1 MRTRNIRKRSDI
13 LIFRGKPSCTFLQA
27 PKQHFTFSHFSPSL
41 SETDITMPKAKA
53 KKRDTSGW
61 RPYAE
66 RRLGIGQVEGE
77 THPAAK
83 MTAKY
88 VRALRLRAASL
99 RGTPKA
105 VGFINREA
113 EKKGVTRS
121 AICAA
126 LYGDTWTSV
135 PFALKKKKKQRSLH

>member
-1 MRTRNIRKRSDI
+1 
-13 LIFRGKPSCTFLQA
+13 
-27 PKQHFTFSHFSPSL
+27 
-41 SETDITMPKAKA
+41 MPKSKA
-53 KKRDTSGW
+53 KKRDTTGW

-66 RRLGIGQVEGE
+66 RRLGIGQVQGE

-88 VRALRLRAASL
+88 VKGLRQRAMSL
-99 RGTPKA
+99 KGTPKA

-113 EKKGVTRS
+113 EKMGVTRS